1 MLDLVKSEI
10 GRIESRFLETACGN
24 GNFLSVILERKLLVV
39 QNRYGALQFDF
50 ERYAMLAVSSIYGID
65 ILADNVHECR
75 QRLFFVLNEVYTGLF
90 KNNTQP
96 EYLASIRL
104 ILDCNIIWGDALSLK
119 TVGEPPEYIVFAEWS
134 LVNGSLLKRRD
145 FTFHGLLDHDG
156 TWFVSENQWL
166 DGA

>member
-1 MLDLVKSEI
+1 
-10 GRIESRFLETACGN
+10 
-24 GNFLSVILERKLLVV
+24 
-39 QNRYGALQFDF
+39 
-50 ERYAMLAVSSIYGID
+50 VS
-65 ILADNVHECR
+65 DNVHECR
-75 QRLFFVLNEVYTGLF
+75 QRLFVVLNEVYTGLF

-156 TWFVSENQWL
+156 TWFVSEN
-166 DGA
+166 